1 MLARAGEDLVRPL
14 PPARA
19 AALRRP
25 APARGRDDLRPPDL
39 LRLREPHRRGS
50 SPLPRLPP
58 QQRHGLRLVN
68 LTARQAK
75 DLRASRPPAR
85 SEAEVQRAILDY
97 LRTVPGVYAFRCNSR
112 VVRMPGAGG
121 RERLV
126 RFGVKGLPDIL
137 AWRSRVFPGAL
148 HLGPIAQWLAVEVK
162 RSGAKPRPEQV
173 AFLDLLRRAGGIAV
187 VASSVE
193 DVVSALA

>member
-1 MLARAGEDLVRPL
+1 M
-14 PPARA
+14 
-19 AALRRP
+19 
-25 APARGRDDLRPPDL
+25 
-39 LRLREPHRRGS
+39 
-50 SPLPRLPP
+50 
-58 QQRHGLRLVN
+58 N

-137 AWRSRVFPGAL
+137 GWRSEDLSRGDPARPPRL
-148 HLGPIAQWLAVEVK
+148 LARWLGIEVK
-162 RSGAKPRPEQV
+162 APGREPTPEQI
-173 AFLDLLRRAGGIAV
+173 AFLEFLGQSGGIAV
-187 VASSVE
+187 VASCVE
-193 DVVSALA
+193 DVARALA